1 MKKFCWHCW
10 HEIPN
15 TRRTITRISKCKRIG
30 ETIIHERGAVSCAY
44 YKRDEE
50 CCKCFKKRT
59 IILDDH
65 DISRAGGYPTEKE
78 YEKTKTYIKN

>member
-15 TRRTITRISKCKRIG
+15 TRRNITRIDSCKRIG
-30 ETIIHERGAVSCAY
+30 ETTIQPGGFVY

-50 CCKCFKKRT
+50 CCKCKKIR
-59 IILDDH
+59 IRILDDH
-65 DISRAGGYPTEKE
+65 DFVRVAQNPTERE